1 MNDKAAFTASF
12 SDWRLIKGRKVV
24 QIVFEV
30 PIEKADQAYQVVGG
44 MPDPSRSVWFAIA
57 KLDMK
62 AIEAEKT
69 AKPKRA
75 FGELF
80 PSQQAGILCETEAF
94 HKYLMEIGRADQ
106 DSDFAEVVRN
116 FCRVNSRSELDSNP
130 RALTEWKRLE
140 AGYREW
146 MAEPGVRRLVRGPL
160 ARKEPAEVLIHWRL
174 LSASMLAPRYPLWR
188 PFLHMN
194 LRIFLSSSFSSY
206 GGATSGTW

>member
-1 MNDKAAFTASF
+1 MSAPAAFTASF
-12 SDWRLIKGRKVV
+12 SDWKLIKGRKVV

-62 AIEAEKT
+62 AIETEKI

-94 HKYLMEIGRADQ
+94 HKYLMEIGRADA
-106 DSDFAEVVRN
+106 DSDIAEVVRN
-116 FCRVNSRSELDSNP
+116 LCRVNSRSELDSNP
-130 RALTEWKRLE
+130 RALTEWQRLE
-140 AGYREW
+140 TGYRAW
-146 MAEPGVRRLVRGPL
+146 LQD
-160 ARKEPAEVLIHWRL
+160 PA
-174 LSASMLAPRYPLWR
+174 P
-188 PFLHMN
+188 
-194 LRIFLSSSFSSY
+194 
-206 GGATSGTW
+206 